1 VRAAGLLRFAGIPAE
16 AIGAGR
22 APADPPQRSAA
33 QRNEDVIEGRA
44 RTRSACCVL
53 QAGGAGAI
61 SRECIEECTL
71 AFNFSKSMADAA
83 SPRPLPLTNGLVYVN
98 ADMPGLTRVRHGS
111 SFRYRD
117 AKGRWLRDP
126 DELSRIRQL
135 AIPPA
140 YTDVWICPLPNGH
153 LQATGIDAR
162 GRKQYRY
169 HAEWRL
175 LKDETKFER
184 LELFG
189 RALPKIRARVAR
201 DLQAGAKE
209 QLPGRATVLATLV
222 RLLDITFLRVGNE
235 EYASSNRSYG
245 LTTLRNRHV
254 DVRGTSLRLR
264 FRGKSGVLHE
274 ARVDD
279 PRVARVIRRCQ
290 QLPGQELFQY
300 QGSDGEVHSVSSSDV
315 NEYLR
320 EAAGDNFTAKDFRTW
335 HGTVQALELTRIA
348 CSGESEGEAGGS
360 RVNAKEILGAVAR
373 QLGNTPAVCK
383 KAYIHPAVL
392 TLGAK
397 LSADSGAMTEIWKE
411 LANAS
416 QGVGRLHSAEA
427 RLLAFLRRHRLEA
440 RRAQKAILADQRR
453 SRGAAK

>member
-1 VRAAGLLRFAGIPAE
+1 
-16 AIGAGR
+16 
-22 APADPPQRSAA
+22 
-33 QRNEDVIEGRA
+33 
-44 RTRSACCVL
+44 
-53 QAGGAGAI
+53 
-61 SRECIEECTL
+61 
-71 AFNFSKSMADAA
+71 MADAV
-83 SPRPLPLTNGLVYVN
+83 SPRPVALANGLVYVN
-98 ADMPGLTRVRHGS
+98 ADMPGLTRARHGS

-117 AKGRWLRDP
+117 AKGQWLRDI
-126 DELSRIRQL
+126 DEISRIRQL

-175 LKDETKFER
+175 MKDETKFER

-201 DLQAGAKE
+201 DLRAGGREA
-209 QLPGRATVLATLV
+209 LPGRAPVLATLV

-254 DVRGTSLRLR
+254 DVRGASLKLR

-300 QGSDGEVHSVSSSDV
+300 QDSEGDLRNVSSTDV
-315 NEYLR
+315 NDYLR

-335 HGTVQALELTRIA
+335 HGTVQALELTRLA
-348 CSGESEGEAGGS
+348 CSGDSEAESAGPRFS
-360 RVNAKEILGAVAR
+360 AKEILGAVAK

-392 TLGAK
+392 TFGAK
-397 LSADSGAMTEIWKE
+397 LAADSGAMTEIWKE
-411 LANAS
+411 LADTTKS
-416 QGVGRLHSAEA
+416 VRRLRSAEA

-440 RRAQKAILADQRR
+440 RRAQKAAAADARR
-453 SRGAAK
+453 SRTGTT

>member
-1 VRAAGLLRFAGIPAE
+1 
-16 AIGAGR
+16 
-22 APADPPQRSAA
+22 
-33 QRNEDVIEGRA
+33 
-44 RTRSACCVL
+44 
-53 QAGGAGAI
+53 
-61 SRECIEECTL
+61 
-71 AFNFSKSMADAA
+71 MADAA
-83 SPRPLPLTNGLVYVN
+83 SIRPLPLANGLVYVN
-98 ADMPGLTRVRHGS
+98 AEMPGLTRARHGS

-117 AKGRWLRDP
+117 AKGQWVRDV
-126 DELSRIRQL
+126 DEISRIRLL

-201 DLQAGAKE
+201 DLREGARE
-209 QLPGRATVLATLV
+209 ALPGRATVLATLV
-222 RLLDITFLRVGNE
+222 RLLDVTFLRVGNE

-245 LTTLRNRHV
+245 LTTLRTRHV
-254 DVRGTSLRLR
+254 DVRGASLKLR

-279 PRVARVIRRCQ
+279 RKVTRVIRRCQ

-300 QGSDGEVHSVSSSDV
+300 QDSEGELRTVSSTDV
-315 NEYLR
+315 NDYLR
-320 EAAGDNFTAKDFRTW
+320 EAAGENFSAKDFRTW
-335 HGTVQALELTRIA
+335 HGTVQALELTRLA
-348 CSGESEGEAGGS
+348 CSSDSVGESAGPRFS
-360 RVNAKEILGAVAR
+360 AKEILTTVAK

-392 TLGAK
+392 ALGAK
-397 LSADSGAMTEIWKE
+397 LAADSGAMTEIWKE
-411 LANAS
+411 LTAATAS
-416 QGVGRLHSAEA
+416 VRRLHSAEA
-427 RLLAFLRRHRLEA
+427 RLLTFLRRHRLDA
-440 RRAQKAILADQRR
+440 RRAQKAVAANSRR
-453 SRGAAK
+453 LRAAAK

>member
-1 VRAAGLLRFAGIPAE
+1 MRSIFPKLMAE
-16 AIGAGR
+16 AA
-22 APADPPQRSAA
+22 S
-33 QRNEDVIEGRA
+33 
-44 RTRSACCVL
+44 
-53 QAGGAGAI
+53 
-61 SRECIEECTL
+61 SRPVPL
-71 AFNFSKSMADAA
+71 A
-83 SPRPLPLTNGLVYVN
+83 NGLVYVN
-98 ADMPGLTRVRHGS
+98 AEMPGLTRARHGR

-117 AKGRWLRDP
+117 ARGQWLRDV
-126 DELSRIRQL
+126 DEISRIRQL

-169 HAEWRL
+169 HAKWRL
-175 LKDETKFER
+175 MKDETKFER

-189 RALPKIRARVAR
+189 RALPKIRARVAQ
-201 DLQAGAKE
+201 DLRSGARGA
-209 QLPGRATVLATLV
+209 LPGRAPVLATLV

-254 DVRGTSLRLR
+254 DVRGASLKLR

-300 QGSDGEVHSVSSSDV
+300 QDSEGELRTVSSTDV
-315 NEYLR
+315 NDYLR

-335 HGTVQALELTRIA
+335 HGTVQALELTRLA
-348 CSGESEGEAGGS
+348 CSSDSVGELAGPRFS
-360 RVNAKEILGAVAR
+360 AKEILSTVAK

-392 TLGAK
+392 TLGAE
-397 LSADSGAMTEIWKE
+397 LAADSGAMTEIWKE
-411 LANAS
+411 LTDTTQS
-416 QGVGRLHSAEA
+416 VRRLRSAEV

-440 RRAQKAILADQRR
+440 RRAQKSIAADGRR
-453 SRGAAK
+453 SRTGAR